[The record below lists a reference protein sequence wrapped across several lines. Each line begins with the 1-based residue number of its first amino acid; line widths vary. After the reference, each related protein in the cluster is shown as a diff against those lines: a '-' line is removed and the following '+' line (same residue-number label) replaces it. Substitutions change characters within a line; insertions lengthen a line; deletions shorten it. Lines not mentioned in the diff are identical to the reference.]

1 MKTLQNATIAVFIV
15 VVLLYS
21 GVMIYH
27 GFMVDT
33 TPPVIHC
40 LSDQITI
47 SVKDDPSMLLT
58 GIMAEDDRD
67 GDLTNEVM
75 IKNVSRLITADSAQ
89 VTYIVFDKAN
99 NMTTL
104 TRTVRYSDYEKPKFS
119 MTGPLNYTQEDTV
132 TLLDRLTAQDL
143 LHGDLSQNICVI
155 SQNVSQEPGTYSVT
169 VQVTNPLGDASTLP
183 LKLVI
188 GRAGTRQL
196 ITLTDYLVYLE
207 KGAFFDPMAYISSVR
222 DPDGKTLAH
231 SAATVEGYVDT
242 DRAGVYHVRYSCAA
256 LDQIYHVY
264 LTVVVE

>member
-1 MKTLQNATIAVFIV
+1 MNEKKIPLLITGGMPEYLMDRILTDGYEMKHIENPSDEELAAAEVIV
-15 VVLLYS
+15 
-21 GVMIYH
+21 
-27 GFMVDT
+27 GF
-33 TPPVIHC
+33 PP
-40 LSDQITI
+40 
-47 SVKDDPSMLLT
+47 
-58 GIMAEDDRD
+58 
-67 GDLTNEVM
+67 
-75 IKNVSRLITADSAQ
+75 VSRLITADSAQ

-119 MTGPLNYTQEDTV
+119 MNGPLNYTQEDTI

-169 VQVTNPLGDASTLP
+169 VQVTNPLGDTSTLP

-188 GRAGTRQL
+188 GRAGTKQL

-207 KGAFFDPMAYISSVR
+207 KGAFFDPNAYIGSVR
-222 DPDGKTLAH
+222 DPDGEALAH
-231 SAATVEGYVDT
+231 SAVTVEGYVDT

-256 LDQIYHVY
+256 QDQIYHVY